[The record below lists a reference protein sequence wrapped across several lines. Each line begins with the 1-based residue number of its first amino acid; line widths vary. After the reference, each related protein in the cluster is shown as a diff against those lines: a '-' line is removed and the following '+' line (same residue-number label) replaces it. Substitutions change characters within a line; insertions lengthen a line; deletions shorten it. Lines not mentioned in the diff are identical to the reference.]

1 MNVSHSSFKD
11 SRNLHSPFILQTSLP
26 EASGT
31 KIMYKCKSTY
41 AVFQMLHHALVTNP
55 NTFLLGPEK
64 EYEKQYEAWLEIVED
79 QLSADRL
86 SKLMASN
93 PELHSQ
99 YTALVP
105 SQVMLHCSA

>member
-1 MNVSHSSFKD
+1 LPSA
-11 SRNLHSPFILQTSLP
+11 FILETSLP
-26 EASGT
+26 ETNGI
-31 KIMYKCKSTY
+31 KIIYKWKSTN
-41 AVFQMLHHALVTNP
+41 AVFQMLQHALVTNP

-105 SQVMLHCSA
+105 SQVLPCYNV

>member
-1 MNVSHSSFKD
+1 MASV
-11 SRNLHSPFILQTSLP
+11 FILETSLP
-26 EASGT
+26 ETSGI
-31 KIMYKCKSTY
+31 KIIYKWKSTN
-41 AVFQMLHHALVTNP
+41 AVFQMLQHALVMNP

-79 QLSADRL
+79 QLGADRL

-99 YTALVP
+99 YIALVP
-105 SQVMLHCSA
+105 SQVIPRCSV

>member
-1 MNVSHSSFKD
+1 MASA
-11 SRNLHSPFILQTSLP
+11 FILETRVTQTS
-26 EASGT
+26 GI
-31 KIMYKCKSTY
+31 KIIYKWKSTN
-41 AVFQMLHHALVTNP
+41 AVFQMLQHALVTNP

-105 SQVMLHCSA
+105 NQVTPRCSV

>member
-1 MNVSHSSFKD
+1 MFIFRD
-11 SRNLHSPFILQTSLP
+11 YRNLPSAFILETSLP
-26 EASGT
+26 EISGI
-31 KIMYKCKSTY
+31 KIIYKCKSTN
-41 AVFQMLHHALVTNP
+41 AVFQMMQYALVTNP

-105 SQVMLHCSA
+105 DQVMPCCSI

>member
-1 MNVSHSSFKD
+1 LPSA
-11 SRNLHSPFILQTSLP
+11 FILETSLP
-26 EASGT
+26 ETSDI
-31 KIMYKCKSTY
+31 KIVYKWKSRN
-41 AVFQMLHHALVTNP
+41 AVFQMMQHALVTNP

-79 QLSADRL
+79 QLSPDRL

-105 SQVMLHCSA
+105 SQVMQRCSV